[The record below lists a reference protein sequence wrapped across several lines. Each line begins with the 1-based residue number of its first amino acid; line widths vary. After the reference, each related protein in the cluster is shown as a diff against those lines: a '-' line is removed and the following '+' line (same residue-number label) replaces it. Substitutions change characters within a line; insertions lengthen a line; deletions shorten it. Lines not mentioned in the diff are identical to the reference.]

1 MLSDDAEPPRLPRRR
16 PWRSDPALFDPGVPV
31 RRPRPRLGKT
41 FYSQRPTPPADF
53 AWFSRCP
60 GDPWRRKPTH
70 SAAFRAAARGSR
82 AGPGPG
88 TGREE
93 ERAVPLAG

>member
-53 AWFSRCP
+53 AWF
-60 GDPWRRKPTH
+60 
-70 SAAFRAAARGSR
+70 R
-82 AGPGPG
+82 AG
-88 TGREE
+88 TGDHRWRGASTRTAGIRPRERPEE

>member
-31 RRPRPRLGKT
+31 RRRRPRLGKT

-53 AWFSRCP
+53 AWF
-60 GDPWRRKPTH
+60 
-70 SAAFRAAARGSR
+70 RA
-82 AGPGPG
+82 
-88 TGREE
+88 GREE